1 MTASL
6 SWIIDIS
13 KLMIIQV
20 NDHCPTSGGRS
31 QLQHLFWPGEP
42 VQGDLPQ
49 ESVKDVKLIFWKE
62 RDLPQ
67 ESVKDVKLIFWK
79 EFPQGW
85 NCDSSKLPHWGGCVH
100 CGKDSSIIN
109 DHMSHMITSWNKWR
123 RWTRWREPR
132 CQPGSPTPSTTSSLI
147 LETMDFHKNMFATGN
162 SKNWYIAR
170 QKKQV
175 HLLNG
180 WLVDFHSQ
188 CFQYGV

>member
-1 MTASL
+1 M
-6 SWIIDIS
+6 IIQVNDNPS
-13 KLMIIQV
+13 LMIIQV
-20 NDHCPTSGGRS
+20 NDNCPPPGGRS

-62 RDLPQ
+62 
-67 ESVKDVKLIFWK
+67 
-79 EFPQGW
+79 FPQGW
-85 NCDSSKLPHWGGCVH
+85 NCDSSKLPHWRGCVH
-100 CGKDSSIIN
+100 CGEDSSIIN

-132 CQPGSPTPSTTSSLI
+132 CLLGSPTPSITSSLI

-162 SKNWYIAR
+162 SKKWYIAR
-170 QKKQV
+170 QKRQV
-175 HLLNG
+175 HLLKG

-188 CFQYGV
+188 CFQYCV